1 MSSGATGASSGS
13 GSRWPARRGQH
24 GKQPIE
30 IVVHRSADEDPASH
44 AFGEARRG
52 DCDALLLLFRAKP
65 WSSGGADFIGQTW
78 SFRQHEAMPKLDARE
93 TNCTGCQLRIRGN
106 RRDAGVK
113 LSPH

>member
-13 GSRWPARRGQH
+13 GSRWPACRGQH

-52 DCDALLLLFRAKP
+52 DCVVFALPSKSMEFRRRGLHRTNLELPSARGDAK
-65 WSSGGADFIGQTW
+65 T
-78 SFRQHEAMPKLDARE
+78 
-93 TNCTGCQLRIRGN
+93 
-106 RRDAGVK
+106 
-113 LSPH
+113 